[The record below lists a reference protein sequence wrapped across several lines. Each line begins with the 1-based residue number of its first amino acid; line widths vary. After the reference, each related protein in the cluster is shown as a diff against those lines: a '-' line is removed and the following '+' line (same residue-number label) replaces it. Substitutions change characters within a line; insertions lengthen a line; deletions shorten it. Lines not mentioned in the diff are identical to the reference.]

1 MASSKYI
8 FAALGAI
15 ALVVV
20 LAPITYLLSGP
31 LLDDRAKGRADEMCN
46 AIEVGTPTRSLTAMA
61 KAQDVDLLEWPPD
74 EGKGIRYQFWFSG
87 FLANGCTCEVY
98 AENDKVR
105 SRFTDEHTW

>member
-1 MASSKYI
+1 MAFPKSF

-31 LLDDRAKGRADEMCN
+31 FLDDRAKDHAEEMCN
-46 AIEVGTPTRSLTAMA
+46 TIEVGIPVGSLTAIA
-61 KAQDVDLLEWPPD
+61 KAHDIELLEWPPD
-74 EGKGIRYQFWFSG
+74 KDGGIRYQFRLSG
-87 FLANGCTCEVY
+87 FLANGFTCEVY
-98 AENDKVR
+98 AENGKVR